1 MKFSDHLTLLK
12 YLSPLGCRTVY
23 AVVTVRPSMPETTA
37 LGAAMAAGYS
47 IGVWSLKPQDLTAIT
62 TDVFKPVISTEG

>member
-1 MKFSDHLTLLK
+1 
-12 YLSPLGCRTVY
+12 
-23 AVVTVRPSMPETTA
+23 MPETTA